1 MDVPE
6 NLGSEMEAIIV
17 ISDSDD
23 DDEEKHKM
31 KKKLKTTHIPHK
43 EEEAEGVLENMSNP
57 VTAEASPVKEEHST
71 NEPEMV
77 ENPMFC
83 DIDLTQGEPEEM
95 GESDSLIQRLTKK
108 LAQAHS
114 EKEKE
119 SLKTLIQKRKEKLK
133 GGQSQPQINKPKEER
148 KFSMQSTGEVFGIK
162 DTGSGQH
169 NFWSIKSTPSKSSAT
184 YISNFIDKE
193 GERVRAENRNKAD
206 KHEKDLKET
215 INNMETEI
223 RNKEKAR
230 KGFSYQMD
238 HNSQTIKKTAQT
250 DPRLKPLHGSFISQN
265 QDSKSNRHM
274 DRQGQKQN
282 TRNPRLKSAEKTVE
296 ERSREAGLDCKLGE
310 DNKGFAMLKKM
321 GFREGGGLGREGR
334 EGMKEPVGIAV
345 RRGREGFGS

>member
-1 MDVPE
+1 
-6 NLGSEMEAIIV
+6 MEAIIV

-23 DDEEKHKM
+23 DAEKEQNM
-31 KKKLKTTHIPHK
+31 KKKLKTMHSPK
-43 EEEAEGVLENMSNP
+43 REEKAGSVLENISDP
-57 VTAEASPVKEEHST
+57 PTAESSQVKEAHCT
-71 NEPEMV
+71 NEPKMV

-119 SLKTLIQKRKEKLK
+119 SLKTLIQKRREKLK
-133 GGQSQPQINKPKEER
+133 GSQCQPQINKPKEER
-148 KFSMQSTGEVFGIK
+148 KFSMQATGEVFGLK
-162 DTGSGQH
+162 DTDSGHH
-169 NFWSIKSTPSKSSAT
+169 NFWSVGSTSSKSSGT

-215 INNMETEI
+215 IHNMETEI

-238 HNSQTIKKTAQT
+238 SNSQTIKKTAQT
-250 DPRLKPLHGSFISQN
+250 DPRLKPPNGSFISQN
-265 QDSKSNRHM
+265 QDSRSNRLM
-274 DRQGQKQN
+274 DRQGQRQN
-282 TRNPRLKSAEKTVE
+282 MRNPRLQSAEKTVE
-296 ERSREAGLDCKLGE
+296 ERSREAGLECKLGE